1 MGTAVVFA
9 GGPTSEVDGRGR
21 PPPIE
26 PPSAELVIA
35 ADSGL
40 DLAVA
45 LGRRVDLVVGDMD
58 SVAPGSL
65 EQVERSGAEVRRYPT
80 DKDATDLELALD
92 AAVASGSDRIVVI
105 GSSSGRMDHLLGG
118 ALVLASPRYAAV
130 EVEGWLGGALVVPV
144 HERRTVPT
152 TAGATVSLLPVFG
165 IAEDVSTEG
174 LRWALRAA
182 RLEPGSSRGVS
193 NEAIAEVVEVSVGR
207 GTLLVVLP
215 ADEPADEEVAR

>member
-9 GGPTSEVDGRGR
+9 GGPTSGPEGRGSAQALDV
-21 PPPIE
+21 PP
-26 PPSAELVIA
+26 AELVIA

-58 SVAPGSL
+58 SVSPSSL
-65 EQVERSGAEVRRYPT
+65 DRVERSGAEVRRYPT

-92 AAVASGSDRIVVI
+92 AAVAAGSDRVVVI

-118 ALVLASPRYAAV
+118 ALVLASPRYASV
-130 EVEGWLGGALVVPV
+130 EVEGWLGGALVAPV
-144 HERRTVPT
+144 HDRRRLRT
-152 TAGATVSLLPVFG
+152 TPGATVSLLPVFG
-165 IAEDVSTEG
+165 AAEGVTTDG
-174 LRWALRAA
+174 LRWALNSA
-182 RLEPGSSRGVS
+182 RLEPGSTHGVS
-193 NEAIAEVVEVSVGR
+193 NEALADEVEVSLAS

-215 ADEPADEEVAR
+215 ADEEVAR